1 MARGAQIGG
10 RMNRE
15 FIEALQQLAL
25 ERGVS
30 TEEVLE
36 AFKEALRKAYIKR
49 QKGYKKEEV
58 EEGKGP
64 EVDVYIDPQTGR
76 IEMVEVRRVVEK
88 AEDPDKEISLAE
100 ALQYDPEVQVGDEME
115 FPIDPEGLSRVAI
128 QDLRQLLTQR
138 LKESERNR
146 IYNEYK
152 DKEGQV
158 LTGVVTRVDNRGNVF
173 VDLGRG
179 EAYLPKSEQI
189 PTERYYPGQ
198 RLKVYLKKVD
208 RSAKG
213 PSLIV
218 SRAHE
223 KLLEHLLKQE
233 VPEIAEGIVEI
244 KAIARE
250 PGRRSKVAV
259 TSHNPNVDP
268 IGACIGHKGQRIQA
282 VSAELGREKVDIIL
296 WSKDPK
302 EFIRNALSPAQ
313 VGSIELDPE
322 AKKARVKVSK
332 DQHSLAIGTGGQN
345 VRLASKLTG
354 YDIHFEEAEISDLD
368 EAIRRAAQEEA
379 EEKTRA
385 KEEFEKL
392 FRDL

>member
-1 MARGAQIGG
+1 
-10 RMNRE
+10 MNRD
-15 FIEALQQLAL
+15 FVQAMQQLAL

-30 TEEVLE
+30 TEEILE

-58 EEGKGP
+58 DAGKGP

-88 AEDPDKEISLAE
+88 VEDPDKEIALAE
-100 ALQYDPEVQVGDEME
+100 ALEYDPEVQVGDEME
-115 FPIDPEGLSRVAI
+115 FPIDPEGLSRMAI
-128 QDLRQLLTQR
+128 QDLRQILTQR

-179 EAYLPKSEQI
+179 EAYLQ
-189 PTERYYPGQ
+189 ERADPHRALLPRTAPQGLPQ
-198 RLKVYLKKVD
+198 EG
-208 RSAKG
+208 G
-213 PSLIV
+213 PL
-218 SRAHE
+218 RQGPLPH
-223 KLLEHLLKQE
+223 
-233 VPEIAEGIVEI
+233 
-244 KAIARE
+244 RE
-250 PGRRSKVAV
+250 PGPRGAFEAPPEAGGARDRRGHRGDQGRGPGAGAAEQGGGDE
-259 TSHNPNVDP
+259 HNPNVDP

-302 EFIRNALSPAQ
+302 EFIKNALSPAQ

-322 AKKARVKVSK
+322 P
-332 DQHSLAIGTGGQN
+332 
-345 VRLASKLTG
+345 
-354 YDIHFEEAEISDLD
+354 
-368 EAIRRAAQEEA
+368 RRP
-379 EEKTRA
+379 R
-385 KEEFEKL
+385 
-392 FRDL
+392 